1 MGPAMNGAGADK
13 EGAETDGA
21 EFAELRQLLVGPEI
35 DRIATVEDRLNDH
48 TKRAAESGRVLPDA
62 IRNAKPKPLR
72 EALEPVFEKVFESS
86 VRKHPRELADAIF
99 PVIGPAIRKSMAAAI
114 AEFAETL
121 NQIVEKSVSFR
132 AVRWRAEALVTG
144 KPFSEILIS
153 RSLLYSVEQVFL
165 IHRKSGILLQH
176 AAAENSVLR
185 DADMISGMLTAIQ
198 DFLTDSFAEGGQ
210 NLETVDIGRFKL
222 WIQYGSKALVVG
234 AVSGVAPAGLKGIF
248 QNAVEKIHE
257 QFYAELN
264 NFRQNDVSVFEPAQ
278 PILRA
283 CLLGQSA
290 PGRKPKTWPV
300 WVAISVVVAL
310 VSGFVWQRLREQS
323 RWEAYFD
330 SLKHKP
336 GLVIISVE
344 KRGPMWIVAGLKDPL
359 APAPSHDHV
368 RFQWQPYLSLD
379 TPFANERE
387 LQMATEQLSG
397 QLIRFDAASARIP
410 AFEEQRI
417 QEVSATIGKLLRL
430 RPAVRILVTG
440 RADETGSPEMNDKLS
455 AERAK
460 SAIDVLVAQGVAPE
474 HLQAV
479 AVGNTQPLRKG
490 SSAWDMAI
498 NRSVSFG
505 ILP

>member
-1 MGPAMNGAGADK
+1 MGPAMNGAGA
-13 EGAETDGA
+13 ETDGA
-21 EFAELRQLLVGPEI
+21 DFAELRQLLIGPEI
-35 DRIATVEDRLNDH
+35 DRVTALEDRLNDH
-48 TKRAAESGRVLPDA
+48 AKRAAESGRVLPDA

-72 EALEPVFEKVFESS
+72 EALEPVFERVFESS
-86 VRKHPRELADAIF
+86 VRKHPKELADAIF
-99 PVIGPAIRKSMAAAI
+99 PVIGPAIRKSMAASI

-132 AVRWRAEALVTG
+132 ALKWRAEALVTG

-176 AAAENSVLR
+176 AAAENSVLK

-257 QFYAELN
+257 QFYAELD

-278 PILRA
+278 PILKA

-290 PGRKPKTWPV
+290 PGRKRKTWPV
-300 WVAISVVVAL
+300 WVTIFVLLAIA
-310 VSGFVWQRLREQS
+310 SGFVWQRSRDQS
-323 RWEAYFD
+323 LWEAYFD
-330 SLKHKP
+330 SLKHTP
-336 GLVIISVE
+336 GLVVISVE
-344 KRGPMWIVAGLKDPL
+344 RTGPMWIVAGLKDPL

-379 TPFANERE
+379 TSFANDRE
-387 LQMATEQLSG
+387 FQTAREQLAG

-410 AFEEQRI
+410 AIEEQRI
-417 QEVSATIGKLLRL
+417 EEVSRTIVKLLRL

-455 AERAK
+455 AERAR
-460 SAIDVLVAQGVAPE
+460 SAVDVLVAQGIAPE

-479 AVGNTQPLRKG
+479 GVGNTQPLRKG
-490 SSAWDMAI
+490 SSAWDMAV
-498 NRSVSFG
+498 NRSVSFA
-505 ILP
+505 ILQ

>member
-1 MGPAMNGAGADK
+1 MGPAMNGAGD
-13 EGAETDGA
+13 ETDGA
-21 EFAELRQLLVGPEI
+21 DLAELRRLLVGPDV
-35 DRIATVEDRLNDH
+35 DRIATLEDRLNDPS
-48 TKRAAESGRVLPDA
+48 KRAAESGRVLPDA
-62 IRNAKPKPLR
+62 IRNAKPKALR

-86 VRKHPRELADAIF
+86 VRKHPKELAEAIF
-99 PVIGPAIRKSMAAAI
+99 PVIGPAIRKSMAASI

-132 AVRWRAEALVTG
+132 ALKWRAEALVTG

-176 AAAENSVLR
+176 AAAEHSVLK

-198 DFLTDSFAEGGQ
+198 DFLADSFAEGGQ

-222 WIQYGSKALVVG
+222 WIQYGSKALLVG

-257 QFYAELN
+257 QFYAQLD

-278 PILRA
+278 PILKA

-290 PGRKPKTWPV
+290 PGRKRKTWPV
-300 WVAISVVVAL
+300 WVLIAVLVSL
-310 VSGFVWQRLREQS
+310 VSGFWWQHSREQS
-323 RWEAYFD
+323 RWETYFD

-336 GLVIISVE
+336 GLVVISVE
-344 KRGPMWIVAGLKDPL
+344 KRGPVWIVAGLKDPL
-359 APAPSHDHV
+359 APAPSHDRV
-368 RFQWQPYLSLD
+368 QFQWQPYLSLN
-379 TPFANERE
+379 TSFANERE
-387 LQMATEQLSG
+387 FQIAKEQLTG
-397 QLIRFDAASARIP
+397 QLIRFDAASARIS
-410 AFEEQRI
+410 AFEEQRMA
-417 QEVSATIGKLLRL
+417 EVSTAIGKLLRL
-430 RPAVRILVTG
+430 RPAIRILVTG

-455 AERAK
+455 ADRAR
-460 SAIDVLVAQGVAPE
+460 SAVDVLVAQGVAPG

-479 AVGNTQPLRKG
+479 AVGNTQPLRQG

-505 ILP
+505 IQN